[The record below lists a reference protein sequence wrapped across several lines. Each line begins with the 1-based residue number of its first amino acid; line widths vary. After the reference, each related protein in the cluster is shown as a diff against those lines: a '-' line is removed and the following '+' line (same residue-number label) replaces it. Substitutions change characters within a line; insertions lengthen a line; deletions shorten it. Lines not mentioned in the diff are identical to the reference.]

1 MLTTNLSTRPF
12 YNERAVRTAI
22 GVVLALVLLLTAF
35 SVYRALSLRAE
46 EQALSAR
53 ATQALS
59 EAERL
64 RADANRMTAQIDPKE
79 LAAVSEAASEAND
92 VIAQRAFSWNTLLAD
107 LEATLPANVRV
118 TAVQPRIEKG
128 VIKLTLDVE
137 AMSPE
142 ELSAFMKA
150 LDARGSF
157 QQVLPRNQSTFED
170 VISASIDTTYQPLSA
185 RQGAS
190 ADTSADATQ
199 GTSPSAGQAS
209 ASRKEASGE

>member
-22 GVVLALVLLLTAF
+22 SVVLVLVLLLTAF
-35 SVYRALSLRAE
+35 SVFRALSLRGE

-64 RADANRMTAQIDPKE
+64 RADANRMMAQIDPKE

-92 VIAQRAFSWNTLLAD
+92 VIAQRTFSWNALLTD
-107 LEATLPANVRV
+107 LEETLPANVRV
-118 TAVQPRIEKG
+118 TAVQPRVEKG

-157 QQVLPRNQSTFED
+157 QQVLPRNQSMFED
-170 VISASIDTTYQPLSA
+170 IISASIDTTYQPRDA
-185 RQGAS
+185 RRGARPE
-190 ADTSADATQ
+190 AEPVPAV
-199 GTSPSAGQAS
+199 
-209 ASRKEASGE
+209 RKEASGE

>member
-22 GVVLALVLLLTAF
+22 SVLLALVLLLTAF

-64 RADANRMTAQIDPKE
+64 RTDANRMTAQIDPKE

-92 VIAQRAFSWNTLLAD
+92 VIAQRAFSWNALLAD

-128 VIKLTLDVE
+128 VIRLTLDVE

-157 QQVLPRNQSTFED
+157 QQVLPRNQSMFED
-170 VISASIDTTYQPLSA
+170 VISASIDTTYQPRGA
-185 RQGAS
+185 RPA
-190 ADTSADATQ
+190 AE
-199 GTSPSAGQAS
+199 P
-209 ASRKEASGE
+209 ASRKGGSGE

>member
-22 GVVLALVLLLTAF
+22 SVALALVLLLTAF

-64 RADANRMTAQIDPKE
+64 RADANRMMAQIDPKE

-92 VIAQRAFSWNTLLAD
+92 VIAQRAFSWNALLAD
-107 LEATLPANVRV
+107 LEETLPANVRV
-118 TAVQPRIEKG
+118 TAVQPRVEKG

-157 QQVLPRNQSTFED
+157 QQVLPRNQSLFED
-170 VISASIDTTYQPLSA
+170 VISASIDTTYQPRSA
-185 RQGAS
+185 SLGA
-190 ADTSADATQ
+190 
-199 GTSPSAGQAS
+199 SPSASPEAGQAP

>member
-22 GVVLALVLLLTAF
+22 SVVLVLVLLLTAF
-35 SVYRALSLRAE
+35 SVVRALSLRAE
-46 EQALSAR
+46 EQALSVR

-92 VIAQRAFSWNTLLAD
+92 VIAQRAFSWNALLAD

-142 ELSAFMKA
+142 ELSTFMKA

-157 QQVLPRNQSTFED
+157 QQVLPRNQSLFED
-170 VISASIDTTYQPLSA
+170 VISASIDTTYQPRGA
-185 RQGAS
+185 RPEAE
-190 ADTSADATQ
+190 
-199 GTSPSAGQAS
+199 PVP
-209 ASRKEASGE
+209 ASRKEGSGE

>member
-22 GVVLALVLLLTAF
+22 SVLLALVLLLTAF

-64 RADANRMTAQIDPKE
+64 RTDANRMTAQIDPKE

-92 VIAQRAFSWNTLLAD
+92 VIAQRAFSWNALLAD

-118 TAVQPRIEKG
+118 TAVQPRIGQEVALALEEVAACQG
-128 VIKLTLDVE
+128 VGLWWTDWRVV
-137 AMSPE
+137 
-142 ELSAFMKA
+142 
-150 LDARGSF
+150 AR
-157 QQVLPRNQSTFED
+157 L
-170 VISASIDTTYQPLSA
+170 
-185 RQGAS
+185 
-190 ADTSADATQ
+190 
-199 GTSPSAGQAS
+199 
-209 ASRKEASGE
+209 

>member
-22 GVVLALVLLLTAF
+22 SVVLVLVVLLTAL
-35 SVYRALSLRAE
+35 SVFRALSLRAE

-59 EAERL
+59 EAGRL
-64 RADANRMTAQIDPKE
+64 RAEADRMMAQIDPKD
-79 LAAVSEAASEAND
+79 LAAVSAAAAEAND
-92 VIAQRAFSWNTLLAD
+92 VIAQRAFSWNALLAD
-107 LEATLPANVRV
+107 LEETLPANVRV
-118 TAVQPRIEKG
+118 TAVQPRVEKG

-157 QQVLPRNQSTFED
+157 QQVLPRNQSMFED
-170 VISASIDTTYQPLSA
+170 VISASIDTTYQPRRVSA
-185 RQGAS
+185 GAS
-190 ADTSADATQ
+190 SDASR
-199 GTSPSAGQAS
+199 GASHEAGPAP
-209 ASRKEASGE
+209 ASRKEAIGE